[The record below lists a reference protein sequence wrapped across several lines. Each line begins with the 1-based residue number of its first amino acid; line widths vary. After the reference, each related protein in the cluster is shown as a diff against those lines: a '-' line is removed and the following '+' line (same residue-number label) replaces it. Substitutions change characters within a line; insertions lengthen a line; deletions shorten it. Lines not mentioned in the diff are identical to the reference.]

1 MPDRETFFITGFP
14 GFIAD
19 RLLERLARTPSR
31 FILLV
36 QPSWLVR
43 ARHESDRIAQLT
55 GRSRDDFQIVAGDI
69 TQPQL
74 GLTAASLAIAQQQTT
89 RIFHLAA
96 LYDLA
101 VAREPAMRVNVG
113 GTRNVIDFARTVP
126 ALQHFHHVSTCYV
139 AGKREG
145 PILETELRHDAGY
158 RNFYEE
164 SKYLAELEV
173 ESVKDQ
179 LPVTI
184 HRPSVVCGD
193 SRTGETVKYD
203 GVYYLIL
210 YLLHFPSLSSINIG
224 NHRVSLNLVPV
235 DFVVDAMAALAFDRN
250 AIGKTVQLSDPSPLT
265 TNELFNTIA
274 RELNGKRSRIT
285 APAKLVRFFL
295 MLPPSPKITGL
306 PHSAVP
312 YFFVKQLYDSR
323 QAQAL
328 LKPHGIQCPSF
339 ESYVDNIVT
348 FVKANPELVPQ
359 TDTDKH
365 GQA

>member
-19 RLLERLARTPSR
+19 RLLERLARKQCR

-36 QPSWLVR
+36 QPSWLDR
-43 ARHESDRIAQLT
+43 ARNEIARIANLT
-55 GRSRDDFQIVAGDI
+55 GRWPEDFQIVEGDI
-69 TQPQL
+69 TQPDL
-74 GLTAASLAIAQQQTT
+74 GINPSDLELARQQTT
-89 RIFHLAA
+89 RVFHLAA

-113 GTRNVIDFARTVP
+113 GTRNVLEFARSLP
-126 ALQHFHHVSTCYV
+126 ALRHFHHVSTCYV

-145 PILETELRHDAGY
+145 EIMESELRHEAGY

-164 SKYLAELEV
+164 SKYLSELEV
-173 ESVKDQ
+173 EAVKGE

-193 SRTGETVKYD
+193 SKTGETVKYD

-210 YLLHFPSLSSINIG
+210 YLLRWPSAAAINIG
-224 NHRVSLNLVPV
+224 NYEVSLNLVPV
-235 DFVVDAMAALAFDRN
+235 DFVVDAMAALAFEEK
-250 AIGKTVQLSDPSPLT
+250 AIGRTVQLADPAPLS

-274 RELNGKRSRIT
+274 TSIHGKRSRIT
-285 APAKLVRFFL
+285 APAKWVRFFL

-312 YFFVKQLYDSR
+312 YFFVKQLYDTR
-323 QAQAL
+323 QAQNL
-328 LKPHGIQCPSF
+328 LAPHGITCPPF
-339 ESYVDNIVT
+339 QNYVGQIVD
-348 FVKANPELVPQ
+348 FVKAHPRI
-359 TDTDKH
+359 
-365 GQA
+365 

>member
-19 RLLERLARTPSR
+19 RLLERLASKQCR

-36 QPSWLVR
+36 QPSWLDR
-43 ARHESDRIAQLT
+43 ARHEVDRISSLT
-55 GRSRDDFQIVAGDI
+55 NRDRSDFQIVEGDI
-69 TQPQL
+69 TQPAL
-74 GLTAASLAIAQQQTT
+74 GLTNADLDITRQQTT
-89 RIFHLAA
+89 RVFHLAA

-101 VAREPAMRVNVG
+101 VQREPAMRVNVS
-113 GTRNVIDFARTVP
+113 GTRNVLEFARTLP
-126 ALQHFHHVSTCYV
+126 SLRHFHHVSTCYV

-145 PILETELRHDAGY
+145 AILETELRHDAGY

-173 ESVKDQ
+173 EFVKDQ

-210 YLLHFPSLSSINIG
+210 YLLRFPSLSSLNIG

-235 DFVVDAMAALAFDRN
+235 DFVVDAMAALAFDQN
-250 AIGKTVQLSDPSPLT
+250 AISKTVQLADPSPLT
-265 TNELFNTIA
+265 TNELFNAIA
-274 RELNGKRSRIT
+274 RSANGKRSRIT
-285 APAKLVRFFL
+285 APATWVRFFL

-306 PHSAVP
+306 PHNAVP
-312 YFFVKQLYDSR
+312 YFFVKQLYDTS

-328 LKPHGIQCPSF
+328 LQPHGIQCPPF
-339 ESYVDNIVT
+339 QSYVDNIVA
-348 FVKANPELVPQ
+348 FVKANPELA
-359 TDTDKH
+359 TDGHRPART
-365 GQA
+365 A

>member
-19 RLLERLARTPSR
+19 RLLERLARTPSA

-36 QPSWLVR
+36 QPSWLDR
-43 ARHESDRIAQLT
+43 ARYEVDRIAALT
-55 GRSRDDFQIVAGDI
+55 GRSPEDFRIVQGDI
-69 TQPQL
+69 TQPHL
-74 GLTAASLAIAQQQTT
+74 GLSSPDLELTREQTT
-89 RIFHLAA
+89 RVFHLAA

-101 VAREPAMRVNVG
+101 VEREPAMRVNVG
-113 GTRNVIDFARTVP
+113 GTRNVVEFARTLP
-126 ALQHFHHVSTCYV
+126 WLRHFHHVSTCYV

-145 PILETELRHDAGY
+145 AILETELRHDAGY

-173 ESVKDQ
+173 ESVKGE

-210 YLLHFPSLSSINIG
+210 YLLRFPSLSSVNIG

-235 DFVVDAMAALAFDRN
+235 DFVVDAMAALAFDQN
-250 AIGKTVQLSDPSPLT
+250 AIGKTLQLSDPAPLT

-274 RELNGKRSRIT
+274 GALNGKRSRIT
-285 APAKLVRFFL
+285 APVTWVRFFL
-295 MLPPSPKITGL
+295 MLPPSPGITGL

-312 YFFVKQLYDSR
+312 YFFVKQLYDSS

-328 LKPHGIQCPSF
+328 LQPHGIQCPPF
-339 ESYVDNIVT
+339 QTYVDNIIS
-348 FVKANPELVPQ
+348 FVKANPELA
-359 TDTDKH
+359 TDGH
-365 GQA
+365 GQTRT

>member
-19 RLLERLARTPSR
+19 RLLERLARKQCR

-36 QPSWLVR
+36 QPSWLDR
-43 ARHESDRIAQLT
+43 ARHEIDRIAQLT
-55 GRSRDDFQIVAGDI
+55 GRWPEDFQIVEGDI
-69 TQPQL
+69 TQPAL
-74 GLTAASLAIAQQQTT
+74 GLNSSDLDLARRETT
-89 RIFHLAA
+89 RVFHLAA

-101 VAREPAMRVNVG
+101 IEREPAMRVNVG
-113 GTRNVIDFARTVP
+113 GTRNVLEFTRSLP
-126 ALQHFHHVSTCYV
+126 SLRHFHHVSTCYV

-145 PILETELRHDAGY
+145 EIMERELRHDAGY

-164 SKYLAELEV
+164 SKYLSELEV
-173 ESVKDQ
+173 EAVKGE

-193 SRTGETVKYD
+193 SKTGETVKYD

-210 YLLHFPSLSSINIG
+210 YLLRWPSASSINIG
-224 NHRVSLNLVPV
+224 NYEVSLNLVPV
-235 DFVVDAMAALAFDRN
+235 DFVVDAMAALAFDEK
-250 AIGKTVQLSDPSPLT
+250 AIGATIQLADPVPLS

-274 RELNGKRSRIT
+274 SSVNGKRSRIT

-312 YFFVKQLYDSR
+312 YFFVKQLYDTR
-323 QAQAL
+323 QAQNL
-328 LKPHGIQCPSF
+328 LAPHGIKCPPF
-339 ESYVDNIVT
+339 ETYVNKIVD
-348 FVKANPELVPQ
+348 FVKAHPRI
-359 TDTDKH
+359 
-365 GQA
+365 

>member
-19 RLLERLARTPSR
+19 RLLERLARTDCR

-36 QPSWLVR
+36 QPSWLDR
-43 ARHESDRIAQLT
+43 ARHEIDRIAKLT
-55 GRSRDDFQIVAGDI
+55 ERSPEDFQIVQGDI
-69 TQPQL
+69 SQP
-74 GLTAASLAIAQQQTT
+74 GLALAPADLELTRQQTT

-101 VAREPAMRVNVG
+101 VEREPALRVNVG
-113 GTRNVIDFARTVP
+113 GTRNVIEFARSIP
-126 ALQHFHHVSTCYV
+126 SLKHFHHVSTCYV

-145 PILETELRHDAGY
+145 AILETELRHDAGY

-164 SKYLAELEV
+164 SKYLSELEV
-173 ESVKDQ
+173 EAVKDE

-210 YLLHFPSLSSINIG
+210 YLLHWPSLSSVNIG

-235 DFVVDAMAALAFDRN
+235 DFVVDAMSALAFDAN
-250 AIGKTVQLSDPSPLT
+250 AIGKTVQLSDPSPLS

-274 RELNGKRSRIT
+274 RSLNGKRSRIT
-285 APAKLVRFFL
+285 APAKWVRFFL

-312 YFFVKQLYDSR
+312 YFFVKQLYDCS

-328 LKPHGIQCPSF
+328 LEPHGIRCPPF
-339 ESYVDNIVT
+339 ETYVDHIVD
-348 FVKANPELVPQ
+348 FVKTHPELATDGHRQ
-359 TDTDKH
+359 TLTE
-365 GQA
+365 

>member
-1 MPDRETFFITGFP
+1 MADSETFFITGFP

-19 RLLERLARTPSR
+19 RLLERLARKECR

-36 QPSWLVR
+36 QPSWLDR
-43 ARHESDRIAQLT
+43 ARHEIDRISHLT
-55 GRSRDDFQIVAGDI
+55 NRQVSDFQVVLGDI
-69 TQPQL
+69 TQPAL
-74 GLTAASLAIAQQQTT
+74 GLSAADLETTRQQTT

-113 GTRNVIDFARTVP
+113 GTRNMVEFARSLP

-145 PILETELRHDAGY
+145 VILETELRHDAGY

-164 SKYLAELEV
+164 SKYLSELEV
-173 ESVKDQ
+173 DSVKAE

-210 YLLHFPSLSSINIG
+210 YLLRWPSLSSINIG
-224 NHRVSLNLVPV
+224 NERVSLNLAPV
-235 DFVVDAMAALAFDRN
+235 DFVVDAMAALAFEKE
-250 AIGKTVQLSDPSPLT
+250 AIGKTVQLSDPAPLT
-265 TNELFNTIA
+265 TSELFNTIA
-274 RELNGKRSRIT
+274 GALNGKRSRIT
-285 APAKLVRFFL
+285 APASWVRFCL

-306 PHSAVP
+306 PHDAVP
-312 YFFVKQLYDSR
+312 YFFVRQLYDSS

-328 LKPHGIQCPSF
+328 LAPHGIRCPPF
-339 ESYVDNIVT
+339 ETYVNQIVQ
-348 FVKANPELVPQ
+348 FVKAHPRI
-359 TDTDKH
+359 
-365 GQA
+365 